1 MDSDQASDC
10 IVVNHG
16 TGDEVD
22 HNTCVQNYTASA
34 SLSRSSSASIPPSSI
49 SLQDANLAAIAA
61 AASAAAF
68 TTACAIRNGLA
79 STLQS
84 ATCPVVAARPT
95 AAGVADDLAVLMRAA
110 VAAES
115 AASAAAAVL
124 DVRKAKIAKE
134 GVSGLLDAATDAA
147 RMAVVATA
155 EVEDHYQW
163 KESET

>member
-1 MDSDQASDC
+1 
-10 IVVNHG
+10 
-16 TGDEVD
+16 
-22 HNTCVQNYTASA
+22 
-34 SLSRSSSASIPPSSI
+34 
-49 SLQDANLAAIAA
+49 
-61 AASAAAF
+61 
-68 TTACAIRNGLA
+68 
-79 STLQS
+79 
-84 ATCPVVAARPT
+84 
-95 AAGVADDLAVLMRAA
+95 MRAA